1 MLVGMVRLE
10 VLVTTVVRL
19 GVGRWQ
25 DDDGDGDEGVSDD
38 GDTWW

>member
-10 VLVTTVVRL
+10 VLVMTVVRL

-25 DDDGDGDEGVSDD
+25 DDDGGDDEGISDD